1 MKELKMININNKES
15 MIDEIMETACKTY
28 AIYLKTCHKSNKL
41 IGDFEIQH
49 PKYSMDIS
57 AANQYKN
64 ENMRFYTLNSL
75 LKVLFAIKEELTKME
90 NQYTELLKKLFYERK
105 NLYVIPGYN
114 MTKKAF
120 MQLAHRKTKNL
131 VEESKKV
138 VHFVKKD
145 NLNSWLEDN
154 KDYENKGFIEN
165 GFYTAIEKKSKI
177 NYQATLSLVIKRLYE
192 VIKMD
197 LKVKKEL
204 AEKEKTL
211 KTRIS
216 NIFSVDT
223 NEYPEVTITNWK
235 NQRVYVN
242 LKSKNHNHQLFINL
256 INKNVICN
264 SKCHSMYD
272 IARYIDKYKEIVID
286 CAK

>member
-15 MIDEIMETACKTY
+15 MINEIMDTACIAY
-28 AIYLKTCHKSNKL
+28 RIYLKTCSKSSEL
-41 IGDFEIQH
+41 IDENFVIEY

-57 AANQYKN
+57 DGNKYKN
-64 ENMRFYTLNSL
+64 ENMRFYKEGAL

-90 NQYTELLKKLFYERK
+90 NQYTEVLKKIFYERK
-105 NLYVIPGYN
+105 NLYVLDTK

-131 VEESKKV
+131 VKNT
-138 VHFVKKD
+138 D
-145 NLNSWLEDN
+145 C
-154 KDYENKGFIEN
+154 DYR
-165 GFYTAIEKKSKI
+165 T
-177 NYQATLSLVIKRLYE
+177 TLSLVIKRLYE

-197 LKVKKEL
+197 LKVKKDM
-204 AEKEKTL
+204 AEREKTL

-223 NEYPEVTITNWK
+223 NEYPEVIITNWK
-235 NQRVYVN
+235 NQRVYVT

-256 INKNVICN
+256 INNNVICN
-264 SKCHSMYD
+264 SKCSSMYD
-272 IARYIDKYKEIVID
+272 VARYVDKYKHIVID

>member
-15 MIDEIMETACKTY
+15 MINEIMDTSYIAY
-28 AIYLKTCHKSNKL
+28 RIYMKTCNKSNKL

-49 PKYSMDIS
+49 PKYSMDILDG
-57 AANQYKN
+57 NQYKN
-64 ENMRFYTLNSL
+64 ENMKHYKESAL

-90 NQYTELLKKLFYERK
+90 NQYSEVLKKIFYERK
-105 NLYVIPGYN
+105 HLYVIPGYN

-120 MQLAHRKTKNL
+120 MQLAHRKTKSL
-131 VEESKKV
+131 VKNT
-138 VHFVKKD
+138 D
-145 NLNSWLEDN
+145 C
-154 KDYENKGFIEN
+154 DYR
-165 GFYTAIEKKSKI
+165 T
-177 NYQATLSLVIKRLYE
+177 TLSLVIKRLYE

-197 LKVKKEL
+197 LKLQNKIDLRNALKK
-204 AEKEKTL
+204 
-211 KTRIS
+211 RIS

-264 SKCHSMYD
+264 SKCSSMYD
-272 IARYIDKYKEIVID
+272 VARYVDKYKEEVID
-286 CAK
+286 CAI